1 MPDPL
6 KVLRFAA
13 DQVESGTPVALCAI
27 VERRGS
33 APQTIGTLAVVDAA
47 GEMTGT
53 LGGGCVEADV
63 RGHAMRV
70 LESAGSEV
78 LTFRLDMKQALD
90 EGMVC
95 GGEIDVA
102 IRTLDSAGGTT
113 LAEAVKR
120 ARSGEVAEV
129 PMQVTRDGKEVRYQ
143 ILLEVPPKLI
153 VVGGGHVGR
162 LVAEYMVGLGFH
174 VSVLDDR
181 EEFANPTRFPAPIEP
196 VVGEIEPT
204 LRDWTI
210 DDNTYLVI
218 VTRGHL
224 HDERALRAVLETP
237 ARFIGMIGS
246 RRKAGVI
253 FNDLKRDGYS
263 KEQLLRVHS
272 PVGIQMASVTT
283 EEIALSIAAQLVDV
297 RRSTSLPVVTGPEAV
312 GN

>member
-6 KVLRFAA
+6 RVLKFAA
-13 DQVESGTPVALCAI
+13 DTVADGQPAALCAI
-27 VERRGS
+27 VARRGS
-33 APQTIGTLAVVDAA
+33 APQTIGTLAVVDPA

-70 LESAGSEV
+70 LESSGSEV

-102 IRTLDSAGGTT
+102 IRTIDSAAAND
-113 LAEAVKR
+113 LATAVKQAR
-120 ARSGEVAEV
+120 AGEAAEV
-129 PMQVTRDGKEVRYQ
+129 PMRVSQNDQLVEYQ
-143 ILLEVPPKLI
+143 ILLDIQPKLV

-162 LVAEYMVGLGFH
+162 LVAEYMIGLGFQ

-181 EEFANPTRFPAPIEP
+181 EEFANPQRFPPPIEP
-196 VVGEIEPT
+196 TVGEIEPT
-204 LRDWTI
+204 LREWPI

-224 HDERALRAVLETP
+224 HDERALRAVLDTP

-246 RRKAGVI
+246 KRKAGVI
-253 FNDLKRDGYS
+253 FNDLKRDGFS

-272 PVGIQMASVTT
+272 PVGIAMTSVTT

-297 RRSTSLPVVTGPEAV
+297 RRSTSLPVVTGPHPVA
-312 GN
+312 